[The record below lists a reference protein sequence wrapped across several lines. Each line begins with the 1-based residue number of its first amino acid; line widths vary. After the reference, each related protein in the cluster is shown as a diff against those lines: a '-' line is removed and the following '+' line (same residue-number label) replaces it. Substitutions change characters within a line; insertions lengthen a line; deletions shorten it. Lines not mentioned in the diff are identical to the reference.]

1 MTATSKSADQQ
12 QKSQPNLGQKEA
24 QQNRQSDAEL
34 RRMGEKSDGSS
45 GKPRRENEGKQREDA
60 ARR

>member
-24 QQNRQSDAEL
+24 QQNRESDAEL
-34 RRMGEKSDGSS
+34 RRMGEKSEETPEKSHDP
-45 GKPRRENEGKQREDA
+45 KA
-60 ARR
+60 AAAHKHGR

>member
-24 QQNRQSDAEL
+24 QQNRESDAEL
-34 RRMGEKSDGSS
+34 RRMGEKSEGSS
-45 GKPRRENEGKQREDA
+45 EKSHGLKA
-60 ARR
+60 AAAAHKHDR

>member
-24 QQNRQSDAEL
+24 QQNRESDAEL

-45 GKPRRENEGKQREDA
+45 GKPRRASEAKQLGDA
-60 ARR
+60 PRR